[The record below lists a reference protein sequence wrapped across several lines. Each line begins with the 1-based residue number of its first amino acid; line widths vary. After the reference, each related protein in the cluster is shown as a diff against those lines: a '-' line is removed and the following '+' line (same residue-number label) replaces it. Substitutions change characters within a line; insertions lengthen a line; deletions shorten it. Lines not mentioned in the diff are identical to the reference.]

1 MLSNTFLIFSSQNSF
16 YALYRSFTECVFV
29 EEDGDIIF
37 YKNARGEA
45 AREVADGVLETEK
58 SLLVRKDTEG
68 SETDVSSDSEEMV
81 A

>member
-1 MLSNTFLIFSSQNSF
+1 M
-16 YALYRSFTECVFV
+16 FV